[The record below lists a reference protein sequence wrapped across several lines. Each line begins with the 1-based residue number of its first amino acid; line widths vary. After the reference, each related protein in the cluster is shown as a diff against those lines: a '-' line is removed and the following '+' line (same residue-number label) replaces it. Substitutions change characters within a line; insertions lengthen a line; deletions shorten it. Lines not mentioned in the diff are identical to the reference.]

1 MEVLFLTLMGN
12 HYLKFL
18 IIVIVLDII
27 AGTTRAIIQKRLNS
41 SIGTVGLLKH
51 MLVLITISILT
62 MFAPLFELGVVA
74 NTFIGFYIFQYGLS
88 IVENWEAIGLPVP
101 GWVKQHIKNKKREY
115 DENDNPINQYMR
127 KDGM

>member
-1 MEVLFLTLMGN
+1 MGVLFLTLMDN

-18 IIVIVLDII
+18 IIVVVLDII

-41 SIGTVGLLKH
+41 SVGTVGLLKH
-51 MLVLITISILT
+51 MLVLITISILA

-101 GWVKQHIKNKKREY
+101 EWVKQHIKNKKREY
-115 DENDNPINQYMR
+115 DEDDNPINQYMR
-127 KDGM
+127 KDGK